1 MNELKRIQPPVYHID
16 DPLIPK
22 DLSVRLDN
30 KIPVYLIE
38 SGTEDIVR
46 VEFTFKAGQVNE
58 YLPLLASTTNLMLTE
73 GSVNYSAIKLKEL
86 LDFYGS
92 FINLYTEKDNAG
104 LVIYI
109 LNKHIEKVL
118 ELAGEILFRPLF
130 PENELRALMNKRL
143 NWFRVN
149 KEKVQNLAMDQFFE
163 SVFGK
168 HHPYGRKFVV
178 EDFENMTSVVLKDFH
193 QKYYNA
199 VNMAIIISGKIPENT
214 IPVLNRLFGSFSS
227 PNIYI
232 EDPSNKLKG
241 SAKKRTHIHHP
252 GSTQCSVRIGSPTI
266 NKRHPDYPGLKV
278 LDAIIGGYFGSR
290 LMKNIREDKGFTYGV
305 GSYVTSFDLSG
316 YKVIS
321 TDVGIS
327 NTREAIDEIYKEI
340 EILHREPVSKDEMEV
355 VRNYMLGDLVRMF
368 DGPFACADS
377 FKSVWEFG
385 LDYSYYHRLSEKIK
399 TITPDEIIALAST
412 YYKLEDL
419 YEITAGDL

>member
-1 MNELKRIQPPVYHID
+1 MNELQRIQPLVYHIG

-30 KIPVYLIE
+30 EIPVYLIE

-58 YLPLLASTTNLMLTE
+58 YLPLLASTTNQMLTD
-73 GSVNYSAIKLKEL
+73 GSENYSAIELKEL
-86 LDFYGS
+86 IDFYGS

-118 ELAGEILFRPLF
+118 ELAAEILFKPLF

-178 EDFENMTSVVLKDFH
+178 EDFENMTALVLKDFH
-193 QKYYNA
+193 QKYYKA
-199 VNMAIIISGKIPENT
+199 ENMAIIISGKIPENAVT
-214 IPVLNRLFGSFSS
+214 IINRLFGSLSS

-232 EDPSNKLKG
+232 EDPGNKLKG
-241 SAKKRTHIHHP
+241 STKKKVHIRHS
-252 GSTQCSVRIGSPTI
+252 GSTQCSVRIGSDTI

-290 LMKNIREDKGFTYGV
+290 LMKNIREDKGFTYGI
-305 GSYVTSFDLSG
+305 GSYVTSLDLSG

-321 TDVGIS
+321 TDVGIN
-327 NTREAIDEIYKEI
+327 NTRKAIDEIYKEI
-340 EILHREPVSKDEMEV
+340 ELLHREPVKKDELEV
-355 VRNYMLGDLVRMF
+355 VQNYMLGDLIRMF

-385 LDYSYYHRLSEKIK
+385 LDYSYYYRLSEKIK